1 MQSVLTELSQHICL
15 EQLSNKVVVVKGD
28 LSRPNLDL
36 HGDDYKMIC
45 NSYYYVIIHN
55 GAVGRSKFIH
65 YVSTVGVF
73 APEILTDPISE
84 ESDPSPQDR
93 PGLIGPH
100 SSTGDANHQDWVCWL
115 VRGLAKLKKYPEGP
129 GCNEVIHF
137 IPVDYVA
144 KAVVY
149 FSIDEQGQRLLPR
162 VFHLANDMYPVPYS
176 KLIEILKKRFF
187 PQMESSNY
195 VEFRALLTR
204 KARSLDDSVL
214 CSLDLLLPHTARI
227 IEVRKMLEEMMAK
240 DVSNHL
246 MVPGLLQLQGLYET
260 MVMPFGLCNA
270 PATLQRLV
278 HRMLND
284 LKWTEC
290 LVYFDDIVVDRQ
302 CGWDLSNSTEAVPT
316 QVGLVLPLPFQLLSP
331 KVMRDLQLAGPSVS
345 PVMTAVAKTQKP
357 LPDEVK
363 NWRQKGRRLI

>member
-1 MQSVLTELSQHICL
+1 
-15 EQLSNKVVVVKGD
+15 
-28 LSRPNLDL
+28 
-36 HGDDYKMIC
+36 
-45 NSYYYVIIHN
+45 
-55 GAVGRSKFIH
+55 
-65 YVSTVGVF
+65 
-73 APEILTDPISE
+73 
-84 ESDPSPQDR
+84 
-93 PGLIGPH
+93 
-100 SSTGDANHQDWVCWL
+100 
-115 VRGLAKLKKYPEGP
+115 
-129 GCNEVIHF
+129 
-137 IPVDYVA
+137 
-144 KAVVY
+144 
-149 FSIDEQGQRLLPR
+149 
-162 VFHLANDMYPVPYS
+162 
-176 KLIEILKKRFF
+176 
-187 PQMESSNY
+187 
-195 VEFRALLTR
+195 
-204 KARSLDDSVL
+204 
-214 CSLDLLLPHTARI
+214 
-227 IEVRKMLEEMMAK
+227 MLEEMMAK

-345 PVMTAVAKTQKP
+345 PVMTAVANTQKP

-363 NWRQKGRRLI
+363 NWRQKG